1 MDQVYLFG
9 IASQRSSW
17 LSNRQAV
24 VAENVANADT
34 PGYTAKDIVSFEE
47 AMKDTQSRLASSSP
61 LHLASLTSG
70 EGGAAL
76 SDNNAFEIKN
86 SKKPVVLEQ
95 EMLKANEVQR
105 AYSLDTSIVK
115 AFHRMVLMTIKS

>member
-34 PGYTAKDIVSFEE
+34 PGYTAKDIVSFDE
-47 AMKDTQSRLASSSP
+47 AMKATQSRLAGSSP
-61 LHLASLTSG
+61 LHLASLASDD
-70 EGGAAL
+70 GGAAL
-76 SDNNAFEIKN
+76 SDNNAFEVKN

>member
-9 IASQRSSW
+9 IASQRAAW

-34 PGYTAKDIVSFEE
+34 PGYTAKEIASFEDTLK
-47 AMKDTQSRLASSSP
+47 ATQSQLAGSSP
-61 LHLASLTSG
+61 MHFASLATD
-70 EGGAAL
+70 EDGAAL
-76 SDNNAFEIKN
+76 TDKYSWDVENTR
-86 SKKPVVLEQ
+86 KPVVMEQ
-95 EMLKANEVQR
+95 EMLKAGEISR

-115 AFHRMVLMTIKS
+115 AFHRMLLMTVKG